1 MRLSKRRG
9 RDLLTLQLAK
19 TTILARHPY
28 NRLMSAKKPA
38 IPSVAEPQPEPATYE
53 AAMAELEQLVRGLET
68 GQMPLDELLAQHQRG
83 SDLLAYCRDR
93 LAQLESQVEVL
104 KDQADGKGPGPV
116 A

>member
-1 MRLSKRRG
+1 VRLSKRRG
-9 RDLLTLQLAK
+9 RDLLTLQQAK
-19 TTILARHPY
+19 TAILARPLY
-28 NRLMSAKKPA
+28 NRFMPAKKPA
-38 IPSVAEPQPEPATYE
+38 IPPAVEPAAEPATYE

-83 SDLLAYCRDR
+83 SDLLAYCRVR

-104 KDQADGKGPGPV
+104 KDQADGKGSGSG